1 MKLKTILARIALI
14 WILLAQ
20 MVYVCLAAN
29 TTVSLSRLEATYAY
43 APSPDHKMALD
54 NEFERVARYESHRAL
69 VRFSFLLA
77 LDVALI
83 SLFWNF
89 GVKRKLM
96 VEPASLPNNPLRG
109 PITASGIASMTTA
122 APESF

>member
-1 MKLKTILARIALI
+1 MKLKTILARVSLM

-29 TTVSLSRLEATYAY
+29 TTVSLSRLEASYAD
-43 APSPDHKMALD
+43 APSPDHKAALD

-69 VRFSFLLA
+69 VRFSLLLA

-89 GVKRKLM
+89 GAKRRSA
-96 VEPASLPNNPLRG
+96 VEAPALPSKALPGQL
-109 PITASGIASMTTA
+109 TAS
-122 APESF
+122 

>member
-1 MKLKTILARIALI
+1 MKLKTILARVALV

-29 TTVSLSRLEATYAY
+29 TTVSLSRLEASYAY
-43 APSPDHKMALD
+43 APSLDHKAALD

-89 GVKRKLM
+89 GVKRKF
-96 VEPASLPNNPLRG
+96 VAEPASLP
-109 PITASGIASMTTA
+109 A
-122 APESF
+122 APLPGQLSAS

>member
-1 MKLKTILARIALI
+1 MKLKTILARVALV

-20 MVYVCLAAN
+20 MVYVCLAAKK
-29 TTVSLSRLEATYAY
+29 TVSLSRLEASYAF
-43 APSPDHKMALD
+43 APSPDHKAALD

-89 GVKRKLM
+89 GVKRRFAAGL
-96 VEPASLPNNPLRG
+96 APLQ
-109 PITASGIASMTTA
+109 A
-122 APESF
+122 APLPGQLSAS